1 MNCIIEE
8 LNTNNVS
15 DYVKINTKSWQETYK
30 EIVNAEFLELIGTD
44 SEIDKAIERKK
55 KDINKEFDKSFLLK
69 ADDKYV
75 GVLRV
80 CKSRDENY
88 KDRGELQALYLLND
102 VKYHGFGKI
111 LFEKAKEEV
120 KKMGFNSMIVGCLS
134 DNTNANN
141 FYKHMGGV
149 LDSNRDFTL
158 PNQTLKENVYLLSI
172 KEK

>member
-1 MNCIIEE
+1 MNYFIEE
-8 LNTNNVS
+8 LNLNNVS
-15 DYVKINTKSWQETYK
+15 DYVKVNAKSWQDTYK
-30 EIVNAEFLELIGTD
+30 GIVNAEFLELIGTD

-69 ADDKYV
+69 VDDKYV

-158 PNQTLKENVYLLSI
+158 PNQILKEKVYLFREI
-172 KEK
+172 

>member
-1 MNCIIEE
+1 MNYSIEE
-8 LNTNNVS
+8 LNLDNVR
-15 DYVKINTKSWQETYK
+15 DYVKVNAKSWQEAYK
-30 EIVNAEFLELIGTD
+30 GIVNAEFLELLGTD

-88 KDRGELQALYLLND
+88 KDRGELQALYLLAEA
-102 VKYHGFGKI
+102 KHHGFGKL

-120 KKMGFNSMIVGCLS
+120 KQMGFNSMIVGCLAL
-134 DNTNANN
+134 NTNANA

-149 LDSNRDFTL
+149 LIGNREFII
-158 PNQTLKENVYLLSI
+158 PNQTIKENVYLFREI
-172 KEK
+172 